1 MMIDMNEMIIIATT
15 EKRRRHSRRT
25 SIFRFWW
32 KDVKVSKCQK
42 TCCKDGKVYVS
53 LFFVGEVS
61 NSCYISDTIITI
73 SFFCF
78 CFSLPI
84 FMQAN
89 SELCLCRFHFL
100 LTVFIR
106 IINMVLVLHLP
117 NSIDFYHSL
126 QLYK

>member
-32 KDVKVSKCQK
+32 KDVKVGKCQK

-53 LFFVGEVS
+53 LFLLVKFQ
-61 NSCYISDTIITI
+61 ILATFPTRLLLFL
-73 SFFCF
+73 FFCF